1 MKQPNFAAMS
11 PVVAKAIEQ
20 MMAEQGDKFSLEKV
34 NLAELKRRTGI
45 SRARLRRM
53 KEHGFED
60 TEHAAKGRKASTTLL
75 SGYTGILDT
84 EALAVAKVF
93 DYLLEKRE
101 RSTVDF
107 LLRTSRL
114 PLKVPKTFDNFDFSR
129 VTGKNVDKLRSLP
142 TLSALY
148 AHKNLAFI
156 GRPGTG
162 KTHLAQAFGRTCC
175 EHGFR
180 SYFIKMT
187 ELRDRMTSARRS
199 GRESNLLSYLVRPSC
214 LIIDEVGH
222 CEFDKENTRLFFDMV
237 DRRYQKE
244 GYSNMVFTSN
254 RDPAQWKENFCEN
267 DALLCALDRI
277 FDDAVVFT
285 IKGESFRGRKL
296 ETVALRTST
305 GSPADPQ
312 QAG

>member
-34 NLAELKRRTGI
+34 NLAELERRTGI

-285 IKGESFRGRKL
+285 INGESFRGRKL

>member
-107 LLRTSRL
+107 LLRTSHL

-296 ETVALRTST
+296 ETVALRTSA

>member
-1 MKQPNFAAMS
+1 MS
-11 PVVAKAIEQ
+11 LARRIP
-20 MMAEQGDKFSLEKV
+20 GCSL
-34 NLAELKRRTGI
+34 
-45 SRARLRRM
+45 
-53 KEHGFED
+53 
-60 TEHAAKGRKASTTLL
+60 
-75 SGYTGILDT
+75 ILFIV
-84 EALAVAKVF
+84 LFLFVG
-93 DYLLEKRE
+93 
-101 RSTVDF
+101 F
-107 LLRTSRL
+107 LL
-114 PLKVPKTFDNFDFSR
+114 
-129 VTGKNVDKLRSLP
+129 
-142 TLSALY
+142 
-148 AHKNLAFI
+148 
-156 GRPGTG
+156 
-162 KTHLAQAFGRTCC
+162 
-175 EHGFR
+175 
-180 SYFIKMT
+180 
-187 ELRDRMTSARRS
+187 
-199 GRESNLLSYLVRPSC
+199 
-214 LIIDEVGH
+214 LIIFLLGI